1 MFHANY
7 GLIFRPLGEEKT
19 SLPINAGVIFKANGG
34 KFVSKDGAGTGYKL
48 AVAADGATTLGVI
61 GWCDVSGDF
70 TVPAASTP
78 MTVITDPNAIFEMPI
93 GVAVMTEAEC
103 ITALFKTSSIVDT
116 NVAGVAVQSVRKST
130 TGTGELII
138 VGYDVDAQTLY
149 VKLNPA
155 QQVLEGV

>member
-1 MFHANY
+1 MFHGNF
-7 GLIFRPLGEEKT
+7 GVIFRPKGAEVST
-19 SLPINAGVIFKANGG
+19 LPINASVVFKARGG

-70 TVPAASTP
+70 TVPAASTKFP
-78 MTVITDPNAIFEMPI
+78 VITDCNAIFEMPI
-93 GVAVMTEAEC
+93 GVAAMTEAEC
-103 ITALFKTSSIVDT
+103 IAALFKTSSIVDT
-116 NVAGVAVQSVRKST
+116 NVAGTTVQSVRKST

-155 QQVLEGV
+155 QQVLTGV